1 MPDGAP
7 WLRAMENGGLGEAR
21 ARAFLMER
29 FWVLERSVDVEGADY
44 LIQQRLT
51 ATNFL
56 DREPPRLGVV
66 QVKFIQDG
74 NTYIKVQKD
83 YVTDRHG
90 SPYGEF
96 FLIVF
101 TGRED
106 DQRSFLLSSRDML
119 SEFEEIDDDGKAV
132 LRLRGDKLIG
142 RSNYEITQ
150 RKHALDRIEHA
161 LKNADFLA
169 NRRFIGGTRY
179 VKLTRDQIDHDLT
192 VSLDNGWVDIP
203 KQFFKG
209 KQKLQSTLFEME
221 QIAEALSK
229 ILRATDPMEALRI
242 YEEDIADCVG
252 RGGLGDEIAVRF
264 DFFDEDF
271 FNAVKNHRARL
282 AKLKELGLEGNY
294 FKLIE
299 TFNTA
304 VLEKVLKLAC
314 GPKLQAVEISVTYD
328 EKTLRDV
335 VIHVTP
341 ASIEGHE
348 PQVITS
354 EKGAQTVIVRIPAQ
368 MHLTHERHMSWKQ
381 VHEIDTDERKVF
393 LKEQLWQLR
402 RPFQGALDKIYLGED
417 LSAW

>member
-1 MPDGAP
+1 MPDSAP
-7 WLRAMENGGLGEAR
+7 WLKAMENGGLGEAR

-51 ATNFL
+51 STNFL

-83 YVTDRHG
+83 YVTDRNG

-106 DQRSFLLSSRDML
+106 DQRSFLLSSSDML
-119 SEFEEIDDDGKAV
+119 KEFEEIDDDGKAV
-132 LRLRGDKLIG
+132 LRLRGAKLVG
-142 RSNYEITQ
+142 GSNYEITQ

-179 VKLTRDQIDHDLT
+179 VKLSADQIDHDLT
-192 VSLDNGWVDIP
+192 IPLDNGWVDIQ
-203 KQFFKG
+203 KEFFKG
-209 KQKLQSTLFEME
+209 KKKLQSTLFDME
-221 QIAEALSK
+221 QIVEALSK
-229 ILRATDPMEALRI
+229 ILRTTDPMEALRI
-242 YEEDIADCVG
+242 YEEDIHDYVG
-252 RGGLGDEIAVRF
+252 RGGLGDQIAVGV
-264 DFFDEDF
+264 DFFDDDF
-271 FNAVKNHRARL
+271 FNAVTNHRARL
-282 AKLKELGLEGNY
+282 AKLRELGIEGNY

-299 TFNTA
+299 TYNTA
-304 VLEKVLKLAC
+304 VLKNVLKLSRD
-314 GPKLQAVEISVTYD
+314 PKLRAVKISVTYD
-328 EKTLRDV
+328 EKTLRDA
-335 VIHVTP
+335 VIHVAP

-348 PQVITS
+348 PQVVTS
-354 EKGAQTVIVRIPAQ
+354 KRGAQAVIVRVPEQIHETDDDEKKAL
-368 MHLTHERHMSWKQ
+368 LTK
-381 VHEIDTDERKVF
+381 
-393 LKEQLWQLR
+393 QLWQLR

-417 LSAW
+417 LIAW